1 MSTKNQRVAKKC
13 EGATKVKSETMMSI
27 LRSNR
32 ESNWVRSSPRWW
44 ERYTEVVYERGH
56 IEFLERVFSA
66 TGVWKLAIVS
76 PWIASLENDPITV
89 EDIADYIA
97 RYHIKTL
104 VIMRSP
110 QKEPTNAE
118 AAELFKRRIGSTLTL
133 YYNNSV
139 HAKIYVCRCQP
150 FGFALLGS
158 ANLTPHKSRSY
169 EVGLIINGFGAG
181 EKIIEEL
188 ELTATDYIPGKGESS
203 LEWAPWYRR

>member
-89 EDIADYIA
+89 EDIAD
-97 RYHIKTL
+97 
-104 VIMRSP
+104 
-110 QKEPTNAE
+110 
-118 AAELFKRRIGSTLTL
+118 
-133 YYNNSV
+133 
-139 HAKIYVCRCQP
+139 
-150 FGFALLGS
+150 
-158 ANLTPHKSRSY
+158 
-169 EVGLIINGFGAG
+169 
-181 EKIIEEL
+181 
-188 ELTATDYIPGKGESS
+188 
-203 LEWAPWYRR
+203 